1 MPICLYMNRKTS
13 QIFKVRPP
21 KEYWAVLLFL
31 TLGCSSSGKWINE
44 HGYHEA
50 SLNDLNKAPE
60 RFSPPSNEKDIH
72 KDSNSP
78 GSIQARADY
87 YFAMGE
93 SYALEGN
100 SRKALEAYRSVL
112 LYDPDSPT
120 VHLRL
125 AVELVKLGMVSE
137 AINHCE
143 SALAIDEKRVDA
155 HMLLA
160 GLYSSIKAYDGAVK
174 EYERAIAL
182 DPENTEAP
190 LYLGAVYAE
199 RKQYKKAQ
207 EYFVRLAKD
216 EDYKNRYLV
225 EYYSGRVYQEM
236 KQLAEAEGAYRRS
249 LERKP
254 DFYDA
259 LIALGGLLE
268 LQGKKEQEINLYV
281 KFQKENGP
289 NEAIAEALAQIFLA
303 RQDYERALQQLLILE
318 ELGEDILSV
327 KVKIA
332 LIYVE
337 QKKHNQAVIKLEET
351 LALAPESDKVRF
363 YLAALHEEMKQ
374 PDKALKYFQEIPA
387 DSNFYSESVVHAA
400 FILKQKG
407 NLSAAGDILEKAID
421 KKPESPQMFSLY
433 AAIMDARN
441 EHQKALT
448 RLEQGL
454 KRFPDNTQLMFYFGT
469 ISDKLGNREVML
481 KTMKKVIELDPKNAQ
496 AFNYLAYTYAEDA
509 KNLPEAEALARQA
522 LEISPNDPF
531 IMDTLGWVLFKLGRS
546 KEALPLLESAQNQ
559 QPDESIIADHLA
571 DVYVQNRLTEK
582 AKKMYRRARELE
594 SDESRQR
601 KIDKKITAIDAIN
614 TDPRLPASVLNPAHS
629 TDSDK

>member
-1 MPICLYMNRKTS
+1 MPICLYMNDKS
-13 QIFKVRPP
+13 PQISKLSLP
-21 KEYWAVLLFL
+21 KECWAVLFL
-31 TLGCSSSGKWINE
+31 ITVGCTTSGNWLGGAA
-44 HGYHEA
+44 YHEA
-50 SLNDLNKAPE
+50 ALNDLNKAPE
-60 RFSPPSNEKDIH
+60 RFSPPSEEKEIA

-78 GSIQARADY
+78 SNMQSRADY

-137 AINHCE
+137 AVNHCE
-143 SALAIDEKRVDA
+143 SALALDEKRVDA

-160 GLYSSIKAYDGAVK
+160 GLYSSIKAYDSAIK
-174 EYERAIAL
+174 QYERAMAL
-182 DPENTEAP
+182 DPDNTEAA

-199 RKQYKKAQ
+199 RKQYKKALD
-207 EYFVRLAKD
+207 YFTKLAKD

-236 KQLAEAEGAYRRS
+236 KLMAEAEAAYRRS
-249 LERKP
+249 LERKA

-259 LIALGGLLE
+259 LIALGGILE
-268 LQGKKEQEINLYV
+268 LQGKKEQEINLYL

-289 NEAIAEALAQIFLA
+289 NEAIAEALSQIFLA
-303 RQDYERALQQLLILE
+303 KQQYDRALEQLLILE
-318 ELGEDILSV
+318 ELGEDVLSV

-337 QKKHNQAVIKLEET
+337 QKKHNQAVKKLEET
-351 LALAPESDKVRF
+351 LELAPESDKVRF

-374 PDKALKYFQEIPA
+374 PDNALKYFQEIPS

-407 NLSAAGDILEKAID
+407 NLTAAADVLEKAMD
-421 KKPESPQMFSLY
+421 KKPEAPQMFSLY
-433 AAIMDARN
+433 ASIMDARN
-441 EHQKALT
+441 EHKKALS

-454 KRFPDNTQLMFYFGT
+454 KRFPENTQLMFYFGT
-469 ISDKLGNREVML
+469 INDKLGNKEIMF

-496 AFNYLAYTYAEDA
+496 AFNYLAYTYAEDST
-509 KNLPEAEALARQA
+509 NLPEAENLARQA
-522 LEISPNDPF
+522 LQISPNDPF

-559 QPDESIIADHLA
+559 QPEESIIADHLG
-571 DVYVQNRLTEK
+571 DVYAQNRLTEK
-582 AKKMYRRARELE
+582 AKLMYRRARALE
-594 SDESRQR
+594 VDESRQKR
-601 KIDKKITAIDAIN
+601 IENKITAIDAIN
-614 TDPRLPASVLNPAHS
+614 TDPRLPASVINPAHS
-629 TDSDK
+629 TDSEK